1 MNQPTAPPVP
11 GFLPVPARGRV
22 FSGSRVIAG
31 TDVTPGG
38 RLRLDALV
46 RFLQQIAEED
56 VLSAGL
62 ALPYD
67 WLVRKYTIV
76 IGGCPA
82 RGERVEFRTFCSGT
96 GPRWAERATTLT
108 STDGDDLIQA
118 RGVWVAVTQPEGR
131 ACAPGEEFHRVYG
144 EAAQGR
150 RVSARL
156 AHPAPPGKAA
166 AREWPLRASDFDIA
180 GHVNNAVHWAA
191 VEDVLTGVDWL
202 PVHAEMEYRSPIL
215 PGQPVRVAV
224 SEEPGQLRV
233 WLLGAE
239 SDAGPG
245 SSRADGRGGSA
256 EVLASAYLAR

>member
-1 MNQPTAPPVP
+1 MNQLTAPAVRE
-11 GFLPVPARGRV
+11 FLPVPARGRV

-46 RFLQQIAEED
+46 RYLQQIAEED

-76 IGGCPA
+76 IRGYPA
-82 RGERVEFRTFCSGT
+82 RGDRVEMRTFCSGT
-96 GPRWAERATTLT
+96 GPRWAERSTTLNGPGGA
-108 STDGDDLIQA
+108 SLIQA
-118 RGVWVAVTQPEGR
+118 RGVWVAVTQPDGR
-131 ACAPGEEFHRVYG
+131 PCAPGEEFHHVYG

-150 RVSARL
+150 QVSARL
-156 AHPAPPGKAA
+156 THSGPPEGIA
-166 AREWPLRASDFDIA
+166 ARDWPLRASDFDIA

-202 PVHAEMEYRSPIL
+202 PVFAEMEYRSPIL
-215 PGQPVRVAV
+215 PGEPVRVAV
-224 SEEPGQLRV
+224 SEEPAQLRV
-233 WLLGAE
+233 WLLG
-239 SDAGPG
+239 GPG
-245 SSRADGRGGSA
+245 Q
-256 EVLASAYLAR
+256 VLASACLAR